1 MHFISRSHLK
11 EIVRKK
17 TGGDKNTGKTAEE
30 GEGGLSYVWEGLSP
44 QAHAWLRPCT
54 LHTGKESVPKIIIND
69 TTDLFF

>member
-30 GEGGLSYVWEGLSP
+30 GEGGLKLRLGGLEPPSPCLATSLHPAYREGKC
-44 QAHAWLRPCT
+44 AENYN
-54 LHTGKESVPKIIIND
+54 K
-69 TTDLFF
+69 

>member
-44 QAHAWLRPCT
+44 QAHACLRFCRCARSSCT
-54 LHTGKESVPKIIIND
+54 SISLCCS
-69 TTDLFF
+69 L